1 MTTLLRSVALD
12 LGYSTILPN
21 HTASSSNLLS
31 AQAEPGR
38 RWNGKNQSQ
47 QGISGDFLSCFYYNF
62 KKKLTPSKKVCL
74 CMHQPVPR
82 LDCLPPRRLVLDVAP
97 HLGVLLQRQSG
108 RVHLQGRQGAALHAA
123 PGLRGSALGL
133 LGTSLGLQER
143 ATLKHHF
150 RDYTHILMYK
160 GCYDLVD

>member
-1 MTTLLRSVALD
+1 
-12 LGYSTILPN
+12 
-21 HTASSSNLLS
+21 
-31 AQAEPGR
+31 
-38 RWNGKNQSQ
+38 
-47 QGISGDFLSCFYYNF
+47 
-62 KKKLTPSKKVCL
+62 
-74 CMHQPVPR
+74 MHQPVPR

-97 HLGVLLQRQSG
+97 HLGRGVLLQRQSG

-150 RDYTHILMYK
+150 RDYTHILMGWDAMIWLTRGIPYYFQNFDSFYPLFSPK
-160 GCYDLVD
+160 KTHPLCITSLIFPKTRGIPYYFQNFDSFYP